1 MVMNDDVTKKIISDM
16 KICFESVGLSIAA
29 EEEGDEHL
37 TLYSEIKGNAYS
49 MLIQLTFSPIV
60 EIILLCVGFSVT
72 VPPESTEILCEL
84 ANLANS
90 KMLTDYVT
98 ICPDS
103 GQIMLH
109 NSILVTD
116 SSLDK
121 DQFKFSLNQILTDAS
136 LIFRL
141 FHSQIHS
148 ELSPKEH
155 FIKFTSENKESET

>member
-1 MVMNDDVTKKIISDM
+1 
-16 KICFESVGLSIAA
+16 
-29 EEEGDEHL
+29 
-37 TLYSEIKGNAYS
+37 
-49 MLIQLTFSPIV
+49 
-60 EIILLCVGFSVT
+60 
-72 VPPESTEILCEL
+72 
-84 ANLANS
+84 
-90 KMLTDYVT
+90 MLTDYVT

-103 GQIMLH
+103 GLIMLH

-141 FHSQIHS
+141 FYSQIHS